1 MTEHVVVAVDGGPA
15 SAAAFDWVV
24 DRARTVEMRLEI
36 TTVVDINWF
45 PQPNPDPVLAEDE
58 RIVDEAGKR
67 VVTLDPFLMPGSLR
81 IIEQMRHVS
90 VHRVAGGDHVIRRRM
105 ARVVATAVASVSAH
119 AADPR

>member
-45 PQPNPDPVLAEDE
+45 PQPNPDPVLAEYGS
-58 RIVDEAGKR
+58 EAGVR
-67 VVTLDPFLMPGSLR
+67 EADVRIRWLQPSRNPGRRPPQWRLGTTCVGAANAR
-81 IIEQMRHVS
+81 QRVS
-90 VHRVAGGDHVIRRRM
+90 VNQRP
-105 ARVVATAVASVSAH
+105 T
-119 AADPR
+119 

>member
-45 PQPNPDPVLAEDE
+45 PQPNSDPVQA
-58 RIVDEAGKR
+58 
-67 VVTLDPFLMPGSLR
+67 VVN
-81 IIEQMRHVS
+81 
-90 VHRVAGGDHVIRRRM
+90 RRRSEDVLDVDQDM
-105 ARVVATAVASVSAH
+105 SV
-119 AADPR
+119 DPNLDAQVSS